1 MLNNLD
7 ILLAKWR
14 AGEKVA
20 MTTVIGT
27 RDSAPLP
34 VGSSQM
40 TTADGQV
47 FGSVSGGCVESAVY
61 EANMACLQGSGPLRQ
76 EFGFTD
82 HDAWE
87 IGLTCGGTLE
97 TFTELLD
104 RESLPWLE
112 ELAEAAVGGPP
123 AAVVTVVASDAPGV
137 APGTKMFL
145 REGSAAGSLGTPALD
160 AWAAEQAR
168 RAIHERRHALLTG
181 GVGGGAAGAGSLTG
195 VAGAGIRA
203 FVQVFSGKPR
213 LIIFG
218 AVDFAAALAKAG
230 AFVGYRVTVCDAR
243 PVFLTR
249 ERFPGAHELVHQQP
263 HEYLAAEAAAGR
275 LDGRSAL
282 CVLTHDVKF
291 DVPVLSVALRLPW
304 GNYVGAMGS
313 RRTHRDRNER
323 LRAEGLDASEIARLH
338 SPLGLDLGAVTP
350 EETAISI
357 MAEVIAFGAGRSGTS
372 LSMAEGPIHGTAL
385 LAV

>member
-7 ILLAKWR
+7 VLLPKWR
-14 AGEKVA
+14 AGETVA

-61 EANMACLQGSGPLRQ
+61 EANMACLLGSGPKTQ
-76 EFGFTD
+76 EFGFSD

-112 ELAEAAVGGPP
+112 ELAEAAVEGVP
-123 AAVVTVVASDAPGV
+123 AAVVTVVASDAPDV
-137 APGTKMFL
+137 LPGTKVFV
-145 REGSAAGSLGTPALD
+145 RGGSVAGSFGTPSVD
-160 AWAAEQAR
+160 AWAVEEAR
-168 RAIHERRHALLTG
+168 RAISERRHALLTG
-181 GVGGGAAGAGSLTG
+181 S
-195 VAGAGIRA
+195 VAGAEVRA

-218 AVDFAAALAKAG
+218 AVDFAAALARAG

-243 PVFLTR
+243 PVFLTD
-249 ERFPGAHELVHQQP
+249 ERFPDAHELVHRQP
-263 HEYLAAEAAAGR
+263 HEYLAAESAAGR
-275 LDGRSAL
+275 LDARSAL

-323 LRAEGLDASEIARLH
+323 LRADGLGSSEIARLH
-338 SPLGLDLGAVTP
+338 SPLGLDVGAVTP

-357 MAEVIAFGAGRSGTS
+357 MAEIIAFGSGRSGAS
-372 LSMAEGPIHGTAL
+372 LSMAEGPIHGAALVTA
-385 LAV
+385 

>member
-7 ILLAKWR
+7 VLLPKWR
-14 AGEKVA
+14 AGETVA

-40 TTADGQV
+40 TTAAGQV

-61 EANMACLQGSGPLRQ
+61 EANMACLLGSGPLTQ
-76 EFGFTD
+76 EFGFSD

-112 ELAEAAVGGPP
+112 ELAEAAVEGPP
-123 AAVVTVVASDAPGV
+123 AAVVTVIASDAAGV
-137 APGTKMFL
+137 MPGTKMFV
-145 REGSAAGSLGTPALD
+145 RGRSVAGSLGTAALD
-160 AWAAEQAR
+160 AWALEESR
-168 RAIHERRHALLTG
+168 RAIGERRHALLTRPG
-181 GVGGGAAGAGSLTG
+181 TG
-195 VAGAGIRA
+195 TRA
-203 FVQVFSGKPR
+203 FIHVFLGKPR

-218 AVDFAAALAKAG
+218 AVDFAAALARAG

-243 PVFLTR
+243 PVFLTA
-249 ERFPGAHELVHQQP
+249 ERFPDAHELVHGQP

-323 LRAEGLDASEIARLH
+323 LRAEGLDAAEIARLH
-338 SPLGLDLGAVTP
+338 SPLGLDVGAVTP

-357 MAEVIAFGAGRSGTS
+357 MAEIIAFGSGRSGAS

-385 LAV
+385 MTV